1 MDVLTFRDYC
11 LSLPMAEE
19 STPFDETTLVYKVG
33 GKMFA
38 CADMAEFEWVAV
50 KCDPAEAVL
59 LREQYDEVSAAWHFN
74 KRHWNAVRT
83 TGDLPDGF
91 IREQIR
97 NSYLL
102 VLRCSVT
109 PKALRAG
116 IGTRRRLPGA
126 DLAVCGREPL
136 LCLKPL
142 MRERGRSGA
151 IYGGGLGLDCL
162 CGGFPLRTSLFAGN
176 GLRNFGALS
185 FSAEQNRIRKRS
197 NVGRTLRYCVIRNG
211 R

>member
-19 STPFDETTLVYKVG
+19 TTPFDETTLVYKVG

-38 CADMAEFEWVAV
+38 CADMAEFEWVAA

-109 PKALRAG
+109 PKALREEILAYVG
-116 IGTRRRLPGA
+116 EHGLP
-126 DLAVCGREPL
+126 E
-136 LCLKPL
+136 
-142 MRERGRSGA
+142 
-151 IYGGGLGLDCL
+151 
-162 CGGFPLRTSLFAGN
+162 
-176 GLRNFGALS
+176 
-185 FSAEQNRIRKRS
+185 
-197 NVGRTLRYCVIRNG
+197 
-211 R
+211 

>member
-19 STPFDETTLVYKVG
+19 TTPFDETTLVYKVG

-109 PKALRAG
+109 PKALREE
-116 IGTRRRLPGA
+116 I
-126 DLAVCGREPL
+126 LA
-136 LCLKPL
+136 
-142 MRERGRSGA
+142 
-151 IYGGGLGLDCL
+151 
-162 CGGFPLRTSLFAGN
+162 
-176 GLRNFGALS
+176 
-185 FSAEQNRIRKRS
+185 
-197 NVGRTLRYCVIRNG
+197 
-211 R
+211 